1 MMTSREKELFEYVSK
16 DINFIPLIR
25 HVVTLEERL
34 EELAKLPFVKV
45 HPADPTRQKV
55 LPAGKQYK
63 ELLQQYINGLKVL
76 QRRAGGDALD
86 DESPLR
92 RWLNEN
98 LLS

>member
-1 MMTSREKELFEYVSK
+1 MTTREKELFDFVEK
-16 DINFIPLIR
+16 DINYFPLIR

-34 EELAKLPFVKV
+34 DELSKLPFVKV
-45 HPADPTRQKV
+45 HPTDPTRQKV

-76 QRRAGGDALD
+76 QRAGGDALD

-98 LLS
+98 VFS

>member
-1 MMTSREKELFEYVSK
+1 MTTREKELFDYVEK
-16 DINFIPLIR
+16 DINYFPLIR
-25 HVVTLEERL
+25 HVVILEERL
-34 EELAKLPFVKV
+34 EELANLPFVKV

-86 DESPLR
+86 DASPLR

>member
-1 MMTSREKELFEYVSK
+1 MTSREKELFEYVSK
-16 DINFIPLIR
+16 DINFVPLIH